1 MDNSKKAYIE
11 QLENNRNRQ
20 EMLKNELLLLP
31 KGHINTLYRNGKGY
45 YYLTY
50 RNGNKINNDYLG
62 PAGKADLREIMEKL
76 KKREDIKKEIKN
88 LKEEEKELK
97 KKIGR
102 RRKNVS

>member
-20 EMLKNELLLLP
+20 ETLKNELLLLP

-50 RNGNKINNDYLG
+50 RNGKKINNDYLG
-62 PAGKADLREIMEKL
+62 PAEKADLREIMEKL
-76 KKREDIKKEIKN
+76 KKREDIKKEIKI

>member
-1 MDNSKKAYIE
+1 MDNSKKIYIE

-50 RNGNKINNDYLG
+50 RNGKKINNDYLG
-62 PAGKADLREIMEKL
+62 PAGKADLREIMENL